1 MLKELHLQQVGP
13 SDHFDVEFTNRL
25 NIFTG
30 DNGLGK
36 SFLLDVAWWLLT
48 TTWAEQPAFP
58 QRVRGEKIVNE
69 STPRLGGSR
78 HVGGVAN
85 PEGTNEVIQET
96 TTPKIT
102 GIVST
107 QKIIK
112 EYHSYF
118 DFTEQQWRN
127 LSMPPLLKEVVI
139 YVRVDGGFSV
149 YDPAR
154 KRDNAYNFNQ
164 DTLWNGLKPN
174 GKVLC
179 NGLIQDWVTWQ
190 NQPNKYPFQLFAKV
204 IKKLTPHPDESIEIG
219 EPTRIS
225 VEDVRDIPTVNLPY
239 GNVPVTQASAGMK
252 RILGLAYLLVWTW
265 YEHKQASELRQQK
278 PTNQIVLLIDEI
290 ESHLHPRWQ
299 RVILPAILDVVT
311 ELQNSM
317 QIQALVTTHSPLV
330 LASLE
335 PNFNEEEDRLFLFKL
350 ENREVTLDEIPW
362 SKQGDTVGW
371 LTSEIFGLKQARSQ
385 EAEIAIEAAEAWMR
399 NGDMN
404 ELPKNLRNHTQIH
417 QELQRVLPGH
427 DPFWARWIVTS
438 EKRNSGLSGV

>member
-13 SDHFDVEFTNRL
+13 ADHFDVEFADRL

-36 SFLLDVAWWLLT
+36 SFLLDVAWWVLT
-48 TTWAEQPAFP
+48 GNWADQPAYP
-58 QRVRGEKIVNE
+58 QRHDE
-69 STPRLGGSR
+69 L
-78 HVGGVAN
+78 
-85 PEGTNEVIQET
+85 
-96 TTPKIT
+96 PKI
-102 GIVST
+102 IS
-107 QKIIK
+107 KIDTRNLETIFP
-112 EYHSYF
+112 EIDIQSHF
-118 DFTEQQWRN
+118 DFSEQKWQKN
-127 LSMPPLLKEVVI
+127 SPLVEFSKSVVI
-139 YVRVDGGFSV
+139 FVRVDGGFSV
-149 YDPAR
+149 FDPAR
-154 KRDNAYNFNQ
+154 KRELAYNFTP
-164 DTLWNGLKPN
+164 DTLWNGLRAK
-174 GKVLC
+174 GKVVC

-204 IKKLTPHPDESIEIG
+204 IKKLAPHPDEWIEIG
-219 EPTRIS
+219 EPKRIS

-278 PTNQIVLLIDEI
+278 PTNQLVLLIDEI

-299 RVILPAILDVVT
+299 RVILPAILDVAC
-311 ELQNSM
+311 ELQSRM
-317 QIQALVTTHSPLV
+317 KVQALVTTHSPLV

-350 ENREVTLDEIPW
+350 EDKKVILDEIPW

-385 EAEIAIEAAEAWMR
+385 EAEIAIEAAELWMR

-404 ELPKNLRNHTQIH
+404 ELPENLRNHTQIH

>member
-13 SDHFDVEFTNRL
+13 ADHFDVELTDRL

-36 SFLLDVAWWLLT
+36 SFLLDVAWWVLT
-48 TTWAEQPAFP
+48 GDWVDQPAYP
-58 QRVRGEKIVNE
+58 QKKRQEK
-69 STPRLGGSR
+69 
-78 HVGGVAN
+78 
-85 PEGTNEVIQET
+85 
-96 TTPKIT
+96 PKINCL
-102 GIVST
+102 IS
-107 QKIIK
+107 IK
-112 EYHSYF
+112 QNTREYQSYF
-118 DFTEQQWRN
+118 DFSEQQWHN
-127 LSMPPLLKEVVI
+127 LQMPPLLKEVIV

-164 DTLWNGLKPN
+164 DTLWNGLKQN

-190 NQPNKYPFQLFAKV
+190 NQPSKYPFQLFSNV
-204 IKKLTPHPDESIEIG
+204 IKKLTPHPDESIDIG
-219 EPTRIS
+219 EATRVS
-225 VEDVRDIPTVNLPY
+225 VEDVRDIPTINLPY
-239 GNVPVTQASAGMK
+239 GNIPITQASAGMK

-265 YEHKQASELRQQK
+265 YEHKKASELRQQK

-299 RVILPAILDVVT
+299 RVILPAILDVAC
-311 ELQNSM
+311 ELQSRM
-317 QIQALVTTHSPLV
+317 KIQALVTTHSPLV

-350 ENREVTLDEIPW
+350 EHKEVTLDEIPW
-362 SKQGDTVGW
+362 AKQGDTVGW
-371 LTSEIFGLKQARSQ
+371 LTSEIFGLKQARSK

-399 NGDMN
+399 VSDMSAF
-404 ELPKNLRNHTQIH
+404 PDNLKTQTQIH
-417 QELQRVLPGH
+417 QELQKVLPGH
-427 DPFWARWIVTS
+427 DPFWPRWIITS